1 MIPLIKKCLKKLV
14 KSSTDVQTAQVEL
27 FAGETT
33 TTEQLEPY
41 GVTSVPSNEVGV
53 GVVAVYDDRHQ
64 DKSVLLG
71 WFDGLYRPKGLE
83 PGEVCFYSQFGQKI
97 KFSKDGKITIS
108 DSSGSSIQLNNNNTT
123 TISTKT
129 ININADISNFSGDVN
144 IKKTL
149 VVDQSV
155 LIGQSIG
162 AKSGTVLK
170 SNSVINASDYQIDG
184 NSILQHTHTEEEGSE
199 TSSMNL

>member
-1 MIPLIKKCLKKLV
+1 MISLLKKCLKKIV
-14 KSSTDVQTAQVEL
+14 DPSTDIQTSQVEL

-41 GVTSVPSNEVGV
+41 GVTSVPPAEVGV

-71 WFDGLYRPKGLE
+71 WFDGLFRPKKLE

-108 DSSGSSIQLNNNNTT
+108 DSSGSSIVLNNNNKT
-123 TISTKT
+123 TINTTT
-129 ININADISNFSGDVN
+129 ININAQDANFSGN
-144 IKKTL
+144 IT
-149 VVDQSV
+149 
-155 LIGQSIG
+155 
-162 AKSGTVLK
+162 AKGI
-170 SNSVINASDYQIDG
+170 INGGDLAING
-184 NSILQHTHTEEEGSE
+184 NSIANHTHTQTDSQQ
-199 TSSMNL
+199 TSAMNNP